1 MPKTIIVGRGRSKAT
16 QRIEI
21 TDPTVSREHCH
32 LIDNGDG
39 TFTLLNISKQGTIVE
54 GKQVLKTKVNP
65 NTLITLSPTT
75 SVRVADLLPL
85 PKQPPKQPNPP
96 KPDDK
101 AYDIS
106 HLEVVWDT
114 YHNTLLDIQLRQR
127 NVNLLRS
134 ASPMFTIGSGAIA
147 GLAKSMEW
155 GGAIFEVTI
164 VLTIVGLGLMA
175 YSFLKG
181 LNDNS
186 IQEKEEA
193 NDRFMRHYVCPNSEC
208 RHFLGNQ
215 PYKLILQHKKCPWC
229 KSKFQA

>member
-1 MPKTIIVGRGRSKAT
+1 M
-16 QRIEI
+16 
-21 TDPTVSREHCH
+21 
-32 LIDNGDG
+32 
-39 TFTLLNISKQGTIVE
+39 
-54 GKQVLKTKVNP
+54 
-65 NTLITLSPTT
+65 
-75 SVRVADLLPL
+75 
-85 PKQPPKQPNPP
+85 
-96 KPDDK
+96 
-101 AYDIS
+101 
-106 HLEVVWDT
+106 VWDT
-114 YHNTLLDIQLRQR
+114 YHNTLLDIQIRQR
-127 NVNLLRS
+127 NINLLRS

-155 GGAIFEVTI
+155 GDAIFEVTI

-193 NDRFMRHYVCPNSEC
+193 NDRFMRHYVCPNPEC